1 LAIDHYENFPVA
13 SQLLSKSVR
22 QAMHTV
28 YEFAR
33 SADDIADSLELSESF
48 KRERL
53 QFYRDELICLENNE
67 AAATHLFNELGKI
80 IRDFHI
86 PTTHFYWL
94 LDAFEQDLT
103 VSRYLSFTELEK
115 YCQKSANPVG
125 RIVLHIF
132 GEPTEEQFAASDRIC
147 TSLQLINFMQDVQ
160 KDLELGRIYIPEE
173 EMKEFGVSERHIRNG
188 IFDLNWINLMTS
200 QITRI
205 KQYLDHGS
213 VLTHLLSGRH
223 RTEIK
228 AIVKSAERVV
238 FKIEKNRGN
247 VFHANSR
254 LSVWDGVLIALKT
267 LLKT

>member
-1 LAIDHYENFPVA
+1 
-13 SQLLSKSVR
+13 
-22 QAMHTV
+22 MHTV

-53 QFYRDELICLENNE
+53 QFYRDELIRLENNE

-160 KDLELGRIYIPEE
+160 KDLALGRIYIPEE
-173 EMKEFGVSERHIRNG
+173 EMKEFGISEKHIRSG
-188 IFDLNWINLMTS
+188 IFDLNWINLMTA
-200 QITRI
+200 QIARI

-228 AIVKSAERVV
+228 AIVKSAERVI

-267 LLKT
+267 FLKP